1 MKYNHAVTVAFTV
14 ISENEEPTSE
24 EISDRLMEILDDEQT
39 MVELLETAEIYDT
52 IEELDEDN
60 ND

>member
-14 ISENEEPTSE
+14 ISENEDPTSE
-24 EISDRLMEILDDEQT
+24 EIADRLMEILEDEQT
-39 MVELLETAEIYDT
+39 TVELLETADVYDT
-52 IEELDEDN
+52 IEELDEDS